1 MAMDKFTAEYKPKDN
16 RPDEPILIGRKYSQ
30 ARVSIEDAKELI
42 EQLEQAVS
50 VAFLVSKGVM
60 KYEKY

>member
-1 MAMDKFTAEYKPKDN
+1 MLF
-16 RPDEPILIGRKYSQ
+16 GRKYSQ
-30 ARVSIEDAKELI
+30 SRGSIEDSKELI